1 MKSKFLSL
9 SCFFVLEHINLVTH
23 PTEQYIVDC
32 AERNFQDSINFCRHN
47 GWTIASFQSEEEVD
61 GVRGKVGCDAY
72 IGAISDGYGN
82 WKWIDDSPWW
92 ANEYNDGLEGKTET
106 KIVWRASDNK
116 WNDWGIG
123 NDLEGVICK
132 TQGMLASLL
141 LNI

>member
-1 MKSKFLSL
+1 MFLL
-9 SCFFVLEHINLVTH
+9 SYFFVLEHENLVAN
-23 PTEQYIVDC
+23 PTEQFIVD
-32 AERNFQDSINFCRHN
+32 
-47 GWTIASFQSEEEVD
+47 
-61 GVRGKVGCDAY
+61 CDAY